1 MGNIVY
7 GFTCMNN
14 DNLAFSASYLEMA
27 LLEEK
32 RSDFLSSC
40 RIIIKKHVYF
50 ADTGYLK
57 VGFVFLS

>member
-40 RIIIKKHVYF
+40 RIIIKSMCTLLMQEF
-50 ADTGYLK
+50 
-57 VGFVFLS
+57 